1 MNGRDDPMMFQ
12 RLAWRIAE
20 RLPGAGTG
28 RALLVTSA
36 RRGEGKSFVADAL
49 AAAFGQQNAG
59 NVALVEC
66 IESGSRG
73 TAGQTWSDLVDSG
86 NFALEPAAGQLYT
99 RITCGRSQGSTLY
112 RIRGITRALELLRT
126 RFAMVILDGPNL
138 GDCGVLSACTDAG
151 VLVVDAGRTRREIV
165 KASLQSNSLAARKLL
180 GVVLNQ
186 KPQFVPR
193 WLYRL
198 AL

>member
-1 MNGRDDPMMFQ
+1 MMFP

-36 RRGEGKSFVADAL
+36 RRGEGKSFVATAL
-49 AAAFGQQNAG
+49 ATAFGQQNAG
-59 NVALVEC
+59 NIALVEC
-66 IESGSRG
+66 VESDTAGD
-73 TAGQTWSDLVDSG
+73 AGQTWSDLVDTG
-86 NFALEPAAGQLYT
+86 NFTIEPAAGQLYT
-99 RITCGRSQGSTLY
+99 RIACGRSQGGALY
-112 RIRGITRALELLRT
+112 RIRGITRALELLRS
-126 RFAMVILDGPNL
+126 RFAMVLLDGPTL

-151 VLVVDAGRTRREIV
+151 LLVVNSNRTRREVV
-165 KASLQSNSLAARKLL
+165 KASLQSNSLATRKLL

-193 WLYRL
+193 WLYRR